1 MRDVT
6 NLYCWLATIPAPK
19 LNSYGVSAEPETDTY
34 AGFDLLNISVEE
46 LHLSLKCVQCSGV
59 EFERLSELL
68 SSKDRRN
75 SSTALAQKAMNAA
88 TDILSGD
95 IFQDEL
101 NRILNESGKN
111 VHIVQITWRL
121 Q

>member
-1 MRDVT
+1 MYKFLLRDVT

-34 AGFDLLNISVEE
+34 AGFDSLNISVKE

-59 EFERLSELL
+59 EFESLSELL
-68 SSKDRRN
+68 SSKDGRN
-75 SSTALAQKAMNAA
+75 ILTALTQKAMNAA
-88 TDILSGD
+88 TDILGDD

-101 NRILNESGKN
+101 NRILNEAG
-111 VHIVQITWRL
+111 
-121 Q
+121 